1 VFGYK
6 LNIKPMDNPTLD
18 DFEGVEDIT
27 GALSALE
34 QIEKIEAQSK
44 ENKSLDQ
51 YGEIVISSI

>member
-1 VFGYK
+1 
-6 LNIKPMDNPTLD
+6 MENPTLD

-34 QIEKIEAQSK
+34 EVEKLEAACK

-51 YGEIVISSI
+51 YGEIVISLI